1 MKDKW
6 TTRLKLKRI
15 SRYVII
21 FCLVF
26 LIILA
31 GFTLYGDRVGNF
43 TVILK
48 EDKVKISAC
57 LSKNFKTDAT
67 SRFDVPGIEYLS
79 ATTYHDLPDSL
90 SHNVGIKNDEQRKYM
105 AFSFYLINGSKQAIG
120 YDLSVEI
127 LDELAGTKDKSY
139 KPSDALR
146 ILILAESDID
156 DELEGSA
163 NLKEDGVVYAR
174 QEDSQ
179 EGIDELKAANY
190 PEGKVKYFANDSVI
204 IKQEKIA
211 FAVGGVKKYTVV
223 IWLEGYDI
231 SCKNELIGGRLKMR
245 MNFNAYEMEEK
256 I

>member
-15 SRYVII
+15 SRYIII

-26 LIILA
+26 FIILA
-31 GFTLYGDRVGNF
+31 GFTLYGDKVGNF

-57 LSKNFKTDAT
+57 LSKDFKSDIT

-90 SHNVGIKNDEQRKYM
+90 PQGVGIKNDEQRKYM
-105 AFSFYLINGSKQAIG
+105 AFSFYLINFTKQEIG
-120 YDLSVEI
+120 YDLSIEI
-127 LDELAGTKDKSY
+127 LDELAGTKDKNY

-146 ILILAESDID
+146 ILILAENEMD
-156 DELEGSA
+156 DNLEGNKS
-163 NLKEDGVVYAR
+163 LKEDGMVYAR
-174 QEDSQ
+174 QESSQ
-179 EGIDELKAANY
+179 AGIDELKAANY
-190 PEGKVKYFANDSVI
+190 PEGKVTYFLDDSVI
-204 IKQEKIA
+204 VKQQGISFKE
-211 FAVGGVKKYTVV
+211 GGVRKYTVV

-245 MNFNAYEMEEK
+245 MNFKAYEMEERV
-256 I
+256 